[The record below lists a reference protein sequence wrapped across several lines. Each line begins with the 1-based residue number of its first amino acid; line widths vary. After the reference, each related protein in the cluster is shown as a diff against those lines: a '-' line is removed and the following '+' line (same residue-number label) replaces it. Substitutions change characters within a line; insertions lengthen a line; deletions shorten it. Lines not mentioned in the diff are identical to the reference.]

1 MLKFPEI
8 ELNGAYN
15 IITGKIFTGGCIFP
29 ATHNSWKRM
38 RVMPRFPH
46 RANGRRT
53 RKSIGHHR
61 ENFAIILSDH
71 VTLIIIESPIEFPR
85 CTARHKILRETFH
98 ELCLSRRDI
107 EIDRV
112 IIL

>member
-29 ATHNSWKRM
+29 ATHFVKTNASYAAFSTPRERAEDAQKYRPSPWKFRDYSL
-38 RVMPRFPH
+38 RPRHVNYNRITH
-46 RANGRRT
+46 R
-53 RKSIGHHR
+53 I
-61 ENFAIILSDH
+61 
-71 VTLIIIESPIEFPR
+71 PR

-107 EIDRV
+107 VSRSIE
-112 IIL
+112 